1 MFCENC
7 GSPLGEADK
16 FCMKCGYR
24 VSTAAEQSAPT
35 VAEQSAPNA
44 PSEEQAAPSEAG
56 ATEVLNQQAAPEAS
70 LEEQAMT
77 LEAGATEVLNQQ
89 MAPTAAAQMVP
100 NEPYVQAAAAEEVP
114 RKKGFFRRH
123 LGWMITVVVLAV
135 GAVAAVANASAINN
149 FVHKTFSSPEKYY
162 QYVEKKAMEDKTESI
177 AANYQNYLLSNVG
190 KDNQGATAS
199 IELELTDE
207 GSDWLS
213 MAGLAGI
220 DLSDLRSGKITLD
233 VDSQDGLTGMR
244 LLAGLNGV
252 DIGAL
257 ELIMNMDTQYFYAG
271 APDFNE
277 TMLGIDYGAMGADA
291 VDYEEQIEQMRAL
304 QEVLPSQKELEKM
317 LNRYMDAMLGCVEN
331 VEKESETLEAEGVS
345 QKCTALEV
353 TIDSGLVEDMLKAL
367 YEEMEGDDE
376 LKQIFVD
383 VAEVMEAEEDGE
395 DLFEEFLDGMKDE
408 LDDLEYEMDDEME
421 IVMTV
426 YVDGK
431 GVVRGR
437 KLEFD
442 SDYDSVELSCIMPRS
457 GSEFGY
463 ELSMS
468 AEGVTHTLAGSG
480 KYSGNKINGEFEL
493 KSSGARIVELTV
505 KDFDTEKM
513 KKGYPNGSITI
524 SPSKQMG
531 ALLYG
536 MVPGGEGYA
545 TGLPAILSD
554 LQLTLDMETSEK
566 KENIVLSLLYEEEK
580 MVSLTLTSE
589 SRKAKD
595 VEEPTDV
602 MEMEDE
608 MDFAKWLED
617 FDWDELID
625 RLEDADLPSVLLNA
639 LKEAVQ

>member
-7 GSPLGEADK
+7 GSPLGESDK

-24 VSTAAEQSAPT
+24 VPTAVEQSASNAPNAAEQSVPG
-35 VAEQSAPNA
+35 V
-44 PSEEQAAPSEAG
+44 PSEEQAVPS
-56 ATEVLNQQAAPEAS
+56 
-70 LEEQAMT
+70 
-77 LEAGATEVLNQQ
+77 EAGATEVLNQQ
-89 MAPTAAAQMVP
+89 MAPTAAEQSAP
-100 NEPYVQAAAAEEVP
+100 NIPYVQAAVAEEAP
-114 RKKGFFRRH
+114 RKKSFFRRH
-123 LGWMITVVVLAV
+123 LGWVITVAVVAV
-135 GAVAAVANASAINN
+135 GAVATVANASAINN
-149 FVHKTFSSPEKYY
+149 FIHKTFSSPEKYY
-162 QYVEKKAMEDKTESI
+162 QYVEKKAMENKTESI
-177 AANYQNYLLSNVG
+177 AANYQNYLVSKVG

-233 VDSQDGLTGMR
+233 VDSQDGLTGLR

-277 TMLGIDYGAMGADA
+277 TMLGIDYGAMGADE

-376 LKQIFVD
+376 LKKIFVD

-395 DLFEEFLDGMKDE
+395 DLYEEFLDGIKDE
-408 LDDLEYEMDDEME
+408 LDDLEYEMDDEAE

-463 ELSMS
+463 ELSIS

-480 KYSGNKINGEFEL
+480 KYSGNKIDGEFEL

-513 KKGYPNGSITI
+513 RKGYPNGSITI
-524 SPSKQMG
+524 SPSKQIG
-531 ALLYG
+531 ALLVGALPDSGDYG
-536 MVPGGEGYA
+536 MA
-545 TGLPAILSD
+545 SILSK
-554 LQLTLDMETSEK
+554 LQLTLDMETSET
-566 KENIVLSLLYEEEK
+566 KENIVLSLLYDEEK

-595 VEEPTDV
+595 VAEPTDV

-608 MDFAKWLED
+608 MDFAEWLED

-625 RLEDADLPSVLLNA
+625 RLEDADLPSVLLDA